1 MITSIIA
8 VIVILA
14 LTVKT
19 KPFDD
24 YPGNHVEDLK
34 QIPEVAMLYEKYG
47 QYGISVF
54 PDGVYTYQIGFQSG
68 TSQEQWIMLKINY
81 WFGFPS
87 NIFVHCTPQ
96 GIQSQYTVRENVL
109 EYLSQEN
116 CFENEN

>member
-24 YPGNHVEDLK
+24 YPGNHVEELK

-47 QYGISVF
+47 VSVF
-54 PDGVYTYQIGFQSG
+54 PDGAYTYQIGFQSG
-68 TSQEQWIMLKINY
+68 TSQEQWIMLNINY
-81 WFGFPS
+81 WFGFPT
-87 NIFVHCTPQ
+87 NIFVH
-96 GIQSQYTVRENVL
+96 
-109 EYLSQEN
+109 
-116 CFENEN
+116 